1 MSQINP
7 PNDDRSDAN
16 VADPTEYMVRP
27 DLSAQPTPPPPVP
40 ARPDPTAVMPKPG
53 TPQELADQ
61 AEQYQ
66 AHSDCFDCDGHGNGY
81 DTLAYGREMDDKAR
95 AEARAR
101 VQKVPR
107 RRFLKAA
114 IATGTLGYGVFR
126 GSGSIDKSVISSQS
140 PFASKAIDVD
150 GAAKAVPSVDVI
162 TENAETVVTEF
173 VEVANELL
181 VPAPVEQRV
190 LVLIEL
196 AGGNDGPSM
205 IVPYGDGTYYD
216 VRPNTAV
223 DAETVLPIDSQV
235 GLAPGLAA
243 IANRQIATVEGVG
256 PVEGV
261 LSHFEMVERWER
273 GDLTGGAGERSGFLA
288 RLADRLATDNSA
300 VTGLSVAGHTP
311 RFYNSESA
319 TLSLNHPNQLRAL
332 TADNWIY
339 PYYRNAVRS
348 FGGGPM
354 AGTISQSWG
363 RLFDIGD
370 SMSGEMAEMNN
381 DSAMIQQGRQL
392 GRQLFMAA
400 ELIKADI
407 GIKVIHAQL
416 GGFDTHDGHRN
427 RHNQLMETLA
437 AAVDGFMGMLDAAGL
452 GNRALVAT
460 SSEFGRRLAQNGSGL
475 DHGAAS
481 SMLLAGPIEPGR
493 HGDPSP
499 LSDLDRNGNLKT
511 TVAFD
516 RYLATLAEEWLG
528 VDAGSVLANSPK
540 GIGLF

>member
-1 MSQINP
+1 MPQPGMIPAGPSDRTDAMNSQ
-7 PNDDRSDAN
+7 A
-16 VADPTEYMVRP
+16 
-27 DLSAQPTPPPPVP
+27 
-40 ARPDPTAVMPKPG
+40 
-53 TPQELADQ
+53 LADQ
-61 AEQYQ
+61 AAHYQ
-66 AHSDCFDCDGHGNGY
+66 ASSECFDCDGHGNGY
-81 DTLAYGREMDDKAR
+81 GELAYGTAMDDKAR

-107 RRFLKAA
+107 RRFLKGAA
-114 IATGTLGYGVFR
+114 AVGTLGYGVFR
-126 GSGSIDKSVISSQS
+126 GSGAGDKSLISSQS
-140 PFASKAIDVD
+140 PFASKV
-150 GAAKAVPSVDVI
+150 VDVSG
-162 TENAETVVTEF
+162 TNPAVSTANVVTQNVETVVTDF
-173 VEVANELL
+173 IEVANELL

-205 IVPYGDGTYYD
+205 IVPYGDGAYYD
-216 VRPNTAV
+216 ARPNTAV
-223 DAETVLPIDSQV
+223 EAESVLPIDSQV

-261 LSHFEMVERWER
+261 LSHFEMAERWER
-273 GDLTGGAGERSGFLA
+273 GDLTGAAGERSGFLA
-288 RLADRLATDNSA
+288 RLADRVNTGGSS
-300 VTGLSVAGHTP
+300 VSGLSVAGHTP
-311 RFYNSESA
+311 RFYNSESP
-319 TLSLNHPNQLRAL
+319 TLSLNHPSQLRVL
-332 TADNWIY
+332 TNDDWIY
-339 PYYRNAVRS
+339 PLYRSAVRG

-354 AGTISQSWG
+354 AATMSESWD

-370 SMSGEMAEMNN
+370 SISGNIGEMDG

-416 GGFDTHDGHRN
+416 GGFDTHEGHRG
-427 RHNQLMETLA
+427 RHNQLMETLGA
-437 AAVDGFMGMLDAAGL
+437 AINGFMGMLDAAGL

-460 SSEFGRRLAQNGSGL
+460 SSEFGRRLKQNGSGL

-481 SMLLAGPIEPGR
+481 SMLLAGPIVPGR

-499 LSDLDRNGNLKT
+499 LTDLDRNGNLKT
-511 TVAFD
+511 TISFD

-528 VDAGSVLANSPK
+528 IESGSVLANGPK